1 MRKIEAQMNQ
11 AILNRNNWSSS
22 NTSVVI
28 SDSELTALVYLHG
41 NLIAKVDQNN
51 DLTLFDGGW
60 QSVTTKSRLNALCS
74 QFANVG
80 TRVYQ
85 KNWTWFVSLFNGQ
98 SIPFYSGIA
107 LGY

>member
-60 QSVTTKSRLNALCS
+60 QSVTTKSRLNALCEE
-74 QFANVG
+74 FVG
-80 TRVYQ
+80 SRRVYQ